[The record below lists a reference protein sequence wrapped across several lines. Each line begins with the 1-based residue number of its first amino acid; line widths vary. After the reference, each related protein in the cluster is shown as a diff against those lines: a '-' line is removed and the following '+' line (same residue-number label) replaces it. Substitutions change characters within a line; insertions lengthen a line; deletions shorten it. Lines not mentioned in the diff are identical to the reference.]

1 MEKISCRRP
10 TIPEYEGRSENNFTR
25 RISLLRKPQA
35 GCDYIR
41 ENGRKA
47 AKQSYGGHTIMENCL
62 LDALAKGLV
71 TQDTDL

>member
-10 TIPEYEGRSENNFTR
+10 NIPKYEGRSENNFTWH
-25 RISLLRKPQA
+25 INLLLKPQA

-41 ENGRKA
+41 GISRKA
-47 AKQSYGGHTIMENCL
+47 AKQSYVGHKSMENRL
-62 LDALAKGLV
+62 LDAPAKGLV